1 MKTCKMSLA
10 FLSEIH
16 YHRNVPRKLQ
26 GSGLWEAIVSW
37 YPDRKI
43 RTPGSHGAG
52 KERKSGKMVPGKFCA
67 KRETDSREEKEER
80 YVSFMGKNL

>member
-16 YHRNVPRKLQ
+16 YHRNVPQKA
-26 GSGLWEAIVSW
+26 SGPWEALGSR

-43 RTPGSHGAG
+43 RAPGSHGAG
-52 KERKSGKMVPGKFCA
+52 KERKSGKMVPGKFCG